1 MGNNL
6 RSLGKGGQNIWRGKV
21 AGVVKEVSGKDKMK
35 ILHFFWPVLYF
46 FRNSALI
53 RAHWH
58 ESTLSTP
65 WVSSLCVAV

>member
-21 AGVVKEVSGKDKMK
+21 AGVVKEVSGKDMMK
-35 ILHFFWPVLYF
+35 ILHFFWPVFYF
-46 FRNSALI
+46 FRNSALF
-53 RAHWH
+53 RACWY
-58 ESTLSTP
+58 EATLSTL